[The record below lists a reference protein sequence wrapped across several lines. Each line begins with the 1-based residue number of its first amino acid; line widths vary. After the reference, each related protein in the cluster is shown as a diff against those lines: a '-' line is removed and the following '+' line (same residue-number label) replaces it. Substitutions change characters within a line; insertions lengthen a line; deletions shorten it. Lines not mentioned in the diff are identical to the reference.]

1 MKNDFEINYS
11 GHERA
16 ARDLLLREK
25 KKTER
30 ELAVM
35 TGREVEMAINEEYV
49 AIQAGEDWLLIS
61 KDKYEDFQEIA
72 EWIDR

>member
-11 GHERA
+11 SHERA
-16 ARDLLLREK
+16 ARSLLMREK
-25 KKTER
+25 YKTEK

-35 TGREVEMAINEEYV
+35 TGKEVEIAINEKYV
-49 AIQAGEDWLLIS
+49 AIQAAEDWLLIP
-61 KDKYEDFQEIA
+61 KDKYEDFQQIA

>member
-16 ARDLLLREK
+16 ARSLLMREK
-25 KKTER
+25 HKTEK

-35 TGREVEMAINEEYV
+35 TGKEVEIAINEKYV
-49 AIQAGEDWLLIS
+49 AIQAAEDWLLIP
-61 KDKYEDFQEIA
+61 KDKYEDFQQIA

>member
-1 MKNDFEINYS
+1 
-11 GHERA
+11 
-16 ARDLLLREK
+16 
-25 KKTER
+25 
-30 ELAVM
+30 M

>member
-30 ELAVM
+30 E
-35 TGREVEMAINEEYV
+35 N
-49 AIQAGEDWLLIS
+49 LLL
-61 KDKYEDFQEIA
+61 
-72 EWIDR
+72 